1 MCRRERASSAAWVFQ
16 RLRPGDSAPDRTP
29 HTELEECTMP
39 MKRLPAIALSLTL
52 SLGLLAGCGTTAVVA
67 VPAPTPS
74 AAAPT
79 EAPAAQPSSPVD
91 ASSGEAVKTGLALIT
106 SVGNSTSATAEGG
119 GLAQADITLVAV
131 TVGEDGVIDDCVIDA
146 IQSKVNFDAAGQLI
160 TDLSTPVASKNERGD
175 DYGMWKASSI
185 GKEWNEQAQAIAD
198 YVVGKTID
206 QVAGISVTEDGKAGD
221 ADLAASVTMSI
232 GGYLE
237 GIQQAVANA
246 QHLGASKGDTLVL
259 TSTTSLTDSK
269 SASAEEDGLAQA
281 YATVSAITMNGDTIT
296 SMVIDAVQASV
307 NFDTAGQITTDLT
320 AAQPSKNQ
328 LGDDYGMRKA
338 SSIGREWYEQ
348 AAGFAAYVTGK
359 TPAEVSGIAVTED
372 GKTADADLAASVTIS
387 IGAFQTL
394 VDKAA

>member
-74 AAAPT
+74 AVPT

-106 SVGNSTSATAEGG
+106 SVGSSTSASAEGD

-146 IQSKVNFDAAGQLI
+146 IQSKVNFDASGQLI

-206 QVAGISVTEDGKAGD
+206 QVTGISVTEDGQAGD

-281 YATVSAITMNGDTIT
+281 YATVGALTMNGDTIT

-338 SSIGREWYEQ
+338 SSIGKEWYEQ

-372 GKTADADLAASVTIS
+372 GKAADADLAASVTIS

>member
-1 MCRRERASSAAWVFQ
+1 MRMKKLSA
-16 RLRPGDSAPDRTP
+16 G
-29 HTELEECTMP
+29 
-39 MKRLPAIALSLTL
+39 ILSLAM
-52 SLGLLAGCGTTAVVA
+52 GFGILAGCGTTAVVA
-67 VPAPTPS
+67 VPPQTPS
-74 AAAPT
+74 DAPVET
-79 EAPAAQPSSPVD
+79 PAVP
-91 ASSGEAVKTGLALIT
+91 ASTPAEGAGGSVKTGLSLVT
-106 SVGNSTSATAEGG
+106 SVGSSASASAGG
-119 GLAQADITLVAV
+119 DGLAQADITLVAV

-175 DYGMWKASSI
+175 DYGMRKASSI

-198 YVVGKTID
+198 YVTGKTID
-206 QVAGISVTEDGKAGD
+206 QVTGIAVTEDGKAGD
-221 ADLAASVTMSI
+221 ADLASSVTMSI

-281 YATVSAITMNGDTIT
+281 YATVGALTMNGDTIT

-372 GKTADADLAASVTIS
+372 GKAADADLAASVTIS

>member
-1 MCRRERASSAAWVFQ
+1 
-16 RLRPGDSAPDRTP
+16 
-29 HTELEECTMP
+29 MP
-39 MKRLPAIALSLTL
+39 MKRLPAIALSLAL

-74 AAAPT
+74 AVPT

-106 SVGNSTSATAEGG
+106 SVGSSTSASAEGD

-146 IQSKVNFDAAGQLI
+146 IQSKVNFDASGQLI

-175 DYGMWKASSI
+175 DYGMRKASSI

-198 YVVGKTID
+198 YVTGKTID
-206 QVAGISVTEDGKAGD
+206 QVTGIAVTEDGKAGD
-221 ADLAASVTMSI
+221 ADLASSVTMSI

-269 SASAEEDGLAQA
+269 DATAEEDGLAQA
-281 YATVSAITMNGDTIT
+281 YATVGAITMNGDTIT
-296 SMVIDAVQASV
+296 SMVIDAVQANV

-338 SSIGREWYEQ
+338 SSIGKEWYEQ

-372 GKTADADLAASVTIS
+372 GKAADADLAASVTIS

>member
-39 MKRLPAIALSLTL
+39 MKRLPAIALSLAL

-74 AAAPT
+74 AVPT

-106 SVGNSTSATAEGG
+106 SVGSSTSASAEGD

-160 TDLSTPVASKNERGD
+160 TDLSTPVTSKNERGD
-175 DYGMWKASSI
+175 DYGMRKASSI

-198 YVVGKTID
+198 YVTGKTID
-206 QVAGISVTEDGKAGD
+206 QVTGIAVTEDGKAGD

-259 TSTTSLTDSK
+259 TSTTRLSDSK
-269 SASAEEDGLAQA
+269 NATAEEDGLAQA
-281 YATVSAITMNGDTIT
+281 YATVGAITMNGDTIT

-338 SSIGREWYEQ
+338 SSIGKEWYEQ

>member
-1 MCRRERASSAAWVFQ
+1 
-16 RLRPGDSAPDRTP
+16 
-29 HTELEECTMP
+29 MP
-39 MKRLPAIALSLTL
+39 MKRLPAIALSLAL

-74 AAAPT
+74 VVPT
-79 EAPAAQPSSPVD
+79 EAPAATPAPAD
-91 ASSGEAVKTGLALIT
+91 PSSGEAVKTGLSLIT
-106 SVGNSTSATAEGG
+106 SVGSSTSASAEGD

-160 TDLSTPVASKNERGD
+160 TDLSTPVTSKNERGD
-175 DYGMWKASSI
+175 DYGMRKASSI

-206 QVAGISVTEDGKAGD
+206 QVTGIAVTEDGKAGD
-221 ADLAASVTMSI
+221 ADLASSVTMSI
-232 GGYLE
+232 GGYLD

-269 SASAEEDGLAQA
+269 DATAEEDGLAQA
-281 YATVSAITMNGDTIT
+281 YATVGAITMNGDTIT
-296 SMVIDAVQASV
+296 SMVIDAVQANV
-307 NFDTAGQITTDLT
+307 NFDLT

-338 SSIGREWYEQ
+338 SSIGKEWYEQ
-348 AAGFAAYVTGK
+348 AAGFAAYAIGK

-372 GKTADADLAASVTIS
+372 GKAADADLAASVTIS

-394 VDKAA
+394 VAKAA

>member
-1 MCRRERASSAAWVFQ
+1 
-16 RLRPGDSAPDRTP
+16 
-29 HTELEECTMP
+29 MP
-39 MKRLPAIALSLTL
+39 MKRLPAIALSLAL
-52 SLGLLAGCGTTAVVA
+52 ILGLLAGCGTTAVVA

-74 AAAPT
+74 ATPT

-106 SVGNSTSATAEGG
+106 SVGSSTSASAEGD

-146 IQSKVNFDAAGQLI
+146 IQSKVNFDASGQLI
-160 TDLSTPVASKNERGD
+160 TDLSAPVASKNERGD

-206 QVAGISVTEDGKAGD
+206 QVTGIAVTEDGKAGD

-259 TSTTSLTDSK
+259 TSTTSLSDSK
-269 SASAEEDGLAQA
+269 NATAEEDGLAQA
-281 YATVSAITMNGDTIT
+281 YATVGAITMNGDTIT

-338 SSIGREWYEQ
+338 SSIGKEWYEQ

>member
-39 MKRLPAIALSLTL
+39 MKRLPAIALSLAL

-74 AAAPT
+74 AAPT

-106 SVGNSTSATAEGG
+106 SVGSSTSASAEGD

-160 TDLSTPVASKNERGD
+160 TDLSTPVTSKNERGD
-175 DYGMWKASSI
+175 DYGMRKASSI

-206 QVAGISVTEDGKAGD
+206 QVTGIAVTEDGKAGD
-221 ADLAASVTMSI
+221 ADLASSVTMSI
-232 GGYLE
+232 GGYLD

-269 SASAEEDGLAQA
+269 DATAEEDGLAQA
-281 YATVSAITMNGDTIT
+281 YATVGAITMNGDTIT

-338 SSIGREWYEQ
+338 SSIGKEWYEQ

-372 GKTADADLAASVTIS
+372 GKAADADLAASVTIS

>member
-16 RLRPGDSAPDRTP
+16 RLRPGDSASDRTP

-39 MKRLPAIALSLTL
+39 MKRLPAIALSLAL

-74 AAAPT
+74 VIPT
-79 EAPAAQPSSPVD
+79 EAPATTPAPADP
-91 ASSGEAVKTGLALIT
+91 SSGEAVKTGLSLIT
-106 SVGNSTSATAEGG
+106 SVGSSTSASAEGD

-146 IQSKVNFDAAGQLI
+146 IQSKVNFDASGQLI
-160 TDLSTPVASKNERGD
+160 TDLSAPVASKNERGD

-206 QVAGISVTEDGKAGD
+206 QVTGISVTEDGKAGD

-281 YATVSAITMNGDTIT
+281 YATVGAITMNGDTIT

-338 SSIGREWYEQ
+338 SSIGKEWYEQ

-372 GKTADADLAASVTIS
+372 GKAADADLAASVTIS

>member
-16 RLRPGDSAPDRTP
+16 RLRPGDSASDRTP

-39 MKRLPAIALSLTL
+39 MKRLPAIALSLAL

-74 AAAPT
+74 AAPT

-106 SVGNSTSATAEGG
+106 SVGSSTSASAEGD

-146 IQSKVNFDAAGQLI
+146 IQSKVNFDASGQLI
-160 TDLSTPVASKNERGD
+160 TDLSAPVASKNERGD

-206 QVAGISVTEDGKAGD
+206 QVTGIAVTEDGKAGD
-221 ADLAASVTMSI
+221 ADLASSVTMSI
-232 GGYLE
+232 GGYLD

-281 YATVSAITMNGDTIT
+281 YATVGAITMNGDTIT

-328 LGDDYGMRKA
+328 LGDSYGMRDF
-338 SSIGREWYEQ
+338 SSIGKEWYEQ

-372 GKTADADLAASVTIS
+372 GKAADADLAASVTIS

>member
-1 MCRRERASSAAWVFQ
+1 MA
-16 RLRPGDSAPDRTP
+16 
-29 HTELEECTMP
+29 
-39 MKRLPAIALSLTL
+39 MKRLSVITLSLVL
-52 SLGLLAGCGTTAVVA
+52 SLGLLASCGTTAVVA

-74 AAAPT
+74 VVPP
-79 EAPAAQPSSPVD
+79 EAPETTPTPADP
-91 ASSGEAVKTGLALIT
+91 SSGEAVKTGLSLIT
-106 SVGNSTSATAEGG
+106 SVSSSASASAEGD

-146 IQSKVNFDAAGQLI
+146 IQSKVNFNTAGQLT
-160 TDLSTPVASKNERGD
+160 TDLTAPVASKNERGD
-175 DYGMWKASSI
+175 DYGMRKASSI

-198 YVVGKTID
+198 YVTGKTID
-206 QVAGISVTEDGKAGD
+206 QVTGIAVTKEGKAAD
-221 ADLAASVTMSI
+221 VDLASSVTMSI

-246 QHLGASKGDTLVL
+246 QHLGSSKGDTLVL

-269 SASAEEDGLAQA
+269 DATAEEDGLAQA
-281 YATVSAITMNGDTIT
+281 YATVGALTINGDTIT
-296 SMVIDAVQASV
+296 SMVIDAVQANV
-307 NFDTAGQITTDLT
+307 NFDTAGQLTTDLT

-338 SSIGREWYEQ
+338 SSIGKEWYEQ

-359 TPAEVSGIAVTED
+359 TLAEVSGIAVTED
-372 GKTADADLAASVTIS
+372 GKAADADLAASVTIS

-394 VDKAA
+394 VDKAS

>member
-1 MCRRERASSAAWVFQ
+1 
-16 RLRPGDSAPDRTP
+16 
-29 HTELEECTMP
+29 MP
-39 MKRLPAIALSLTL
+39 MKRLPAIALSLAL

-74 AAAPT
+74 AAPT

-106 SVGNSTSATAEGG
+106 SVGSSTSASAEGD

-146 IQSKVNFDAAGQLI
+146 IQSKVNFDASGQLI
-160 TDLSTPVASKNERGD
+160 TDLSAPVASKNERGD

-206 QVAGISVTEDGKAGD
+206 QVTGISVTEDGKAGD

-269 SASAEEDGLAQA
+269 DATAEEDGLAQA
-281 YATVSAITMNGDTIT
+281 YATVGAITMNGDTIT

-328 LGDDYGMRKA
+328 LGDGYGMRDF
-338 SSIGREWYEQ
+338 SSIGKEWYEQ

>member
-1 MCRRERASSAAWVFQ
+1 
-16 RLRPGDSAPDRTP
+16 
-29 HTELEECTMP
+29 MP
-39 MKRLPAIALSLTL
+39 MKRLPAIALSLAL

-74 AAAPT
+74 VVPT
-79 EAPAAQPSSPVD
+79 EAPAATPAPAD
-91 ASSGEAVKTGLALIT
+91 PSSGEAVKTGLSLIT
-106 SVGNSTSATAEGG
+106 SVGSSTSASAEGD

-131 TVGEDGVIDDCVIDA
+131 TVGEDGVIDDC
-146 IQSKVNFDAAGQLI
+146 
-160 TDLSTPVASKNERGD
+160 
-175 DYGMWKASSI
+175 KASSI

-206 QVAGISVTEDGKAGD
+206 QVTGIAVTEDGKAGD
-221 ADLAASVTMSI
+221 ADLASSVTMSI
-232 GGYLE
+232 GGYLD

-269 SASAEEDGLAQA
+269 DATAEEDGLAQA
-281 YATVSAITMNGDTIT
+281 YATVGAITMNGDTIT
-296 SMVIDAVQASV
+296 SMVIDAVQANV
-307 NFDTAGQITTDLT
+307 NFDAAGQITTGLT

-338 SSIGREWYEQ
+338 SSIGKEWYEQ
-348 AAGFAAYVTGK
+348 AAGFAAYAIGK

-372 GKTADADLAASVTIS
+372 GKAADADLAASVTIS
-387 IGAFQTL
+387 IGAPAGGLCRHTGSYPL
-394 VDKAA
+394 PWPPPV

>member
-1 MCRRERASSAAWVFQ
+1 MCCRERVSSAAWVFQ

-39 MKRLPAIALSLTL
+39 MKRLPAIALSLAL

-74 AAAPT
+74 AAPT

-106 SVGNSTSATAEGG
+106 SVGSSTSASAEGD

-146 IQSKVNFDAAGQLI
+146 IQSKVNFDASGQLI
-160 TDLSTPVASKNERGD
+160 TDLSAPVASKNERGD

-206 QVAGISVTEDGKAGD
+206 QVTGISVTEEGKAGD

-246 QHLGASKGDTLVL
+246 QYLGASKGDTLVL
-259 TSTTSLTDSK
+259 TSTTSLSDSK
-269 SASAEEDGLAQA
+269 NATAEEDGLAQA
-281 YATVSAITMNGDTIT
+281 YATVGAITMNGDTIT

-372 GKTADADLAASVTIS
+372 GKAADADLAASVTIS

>member
-1 MCRRERASSAAWVFQ
+1 
-16 RLRPGDSAPDRTP
+16 
-29 HTELEECTMP
+29 MP
-39 MKRLPAIALSLTL
+39 MKRLPAIALSLAL

-74 AAAPT
+74 VIPTEAPATTTIADYVADLRAPTPSAAPT

-106 SVGNSTSATAEGG
+106 SVGSSTSASAEGD

-160 TDLSTPVASKNERGD
+160 TDLSTPVTSKNERGD
-175 DYGMWKASSI
+175 DYGMRKASSI

-206 QVAGISVTEDGKAGD
+206 QVTGISVTEDGKAGD
-221 ADLAASVTMSI
+221 ADLASSVTMSI

-259 TSTTSLTDSK
+259 TSTTSLSDSK
-269 SASAEEDGLAQA
+269 NATAEEDGLAQA
-281 YATVSAITMNGDTIT
+281 YATVGAITMNGDTIT

-372 GKTADADLAASVTIS
+372 GKAADADLAASVTIS

>member
-1 MCRRERASSAAWVFQ
+1 
-16 RLRPGDSAPDRTP
+16 
-29 HTELEECTMP
+29 MP
-39 MKRLPAIALSLTL
+39 MKRLPAIALSLAL

-74 AAAPT
+74 VAPT

-91 ASSGEAVKTGLALIT
+91 ASSGEAVKTGLSLIT
-106 SVGNSTSATAEGG
+106 SVGSSTSASAEGD

-175 DYGMWKASSI
+175 DYGMRKASSI

-198 YVVGKTID
+198 YVTGKTID
-206 QVAGISVTEDGKAGD
+206 QVTGIAVTEDGKAGD

-281 YATVSAITMNGDTIT
+281 YATVGAITMNGDTIT

-338 SSIGREWYEQ
+338 SSIGKEWYEQ

-372 GKTADADLAASVTIS
+372 GKAADADLAASVTIS

>member
-1 MCRRERASSAAWVFQ
+1 
-16 RLRPGDSAPDRTP
+16 
-29 HTELEECTMP
+29 MP
-39 MKRLPAIALSLTL
+39 MKRLPAIALSLAL

-74 AAAPT
+74 VVPT
-79 EAPAAQPSSPVD
+79 EAPATTPAPADP
-91 ASSGEAVKTGLALIT
+91 SSGEAVKTGLSLIT
-106 SVGNSTSATAEGG
+106 SVGSSTSASAEGD

-146 IQSKVNFDAAGQLI
+146 IQSKVNFDAAGQLT
-160 TDLSTPVASKNERGD
+160 TDLTAPVASKNERGD
-175 DYGMWKASSI
+175 DYGMRKASSI

-206 QVAGISVTEDGKAGD
+206 QVTGISVTEDGKAGD

-281 YATVSAITMNGDTIT
+281 YATVGAITMNGDTIT

-338 SSIGREWYEQ
+338 SSIGKEWYEQ

>member
-1 MCRRERASSAAWVFQ
+1 
-16 RLRPGDSAPDRTP
+16 
-29 HTELEECTMP
+29 MP
-39 MKRLPAIALSLTL
+39 TKRLPAIILSLAL
-52 SLGLLAGCGTTAVVA
+52 SLGLLAGCGSTVVVA

-74 AAAPT
+74 PAPT
-79 EAPAAQPSSPVD
+79 SAPSVPTD
-91 ASSGEAVKTGLALIT
+91 ASGEAVKTGLSIIT
-106 SVGNSTSATAEGG
+106 SVGSSASASAEGD
-119 GLAQADITLVAV
+119 GLAQADITLVSV

-146 IQSKVNFDAAGQLI
+146 IQSKVNFNTSGQLI
-160 TDLSTPVASKNERGD
+160 TDLTAPVASKNERGD

-206 QVAGISVTEDGKAGD
+206 QVTGIAVTEDGKAGD

-232 GGYLE
+232 GDSLE
-237 GIQQAVANA
+237 GIQQAVATA

-259 TSTTSLTDSK
+259 TSVTSLTDSK
-269 SASAEEDGLAQA
+269 NASAEEEGLAQA
-281 YATVSAITMNGDTIT
+281 YATVGAITMNGDTIT
-296 SMVIDAVQASV
+296 SMVIDAVQANV
-307 NFDTAGQITTDLT
+307 NFDAAGQLTTDLT

-338 SSIGREWYEQ
+338 SSIGKEWYEQ

-372 GKTADADLAASVTIS
+372 GKAADADLAASVTIS
-387 IGAFQTL
+387 IGAFHAL
-394 VDKAA
+394 VEKAA

>member
-1 MCRRERASSAAWVFQ
+1 MCCRERASSAVWVFQ

-39 MKRLPAIALSLTL
+39 MKRLPAIALSLAL

-74 AAAPT
+74 AAPT

-106 SVGNSTSATAEGG
+106 SVGSSTSASAEGD

-146 IQSKVNFDAAGQLI
+146 IQSKVNFDASGQLI
-160 TDLSTPVASKNERGD
+160 TDLSAPVASKNERGD

-206 QVAGISVTEDGKAGD
+206 QVTGISVTEDGKAGD

-269 SASAEEDGLAQA
+269 DATAEEDGLAQA
-281 YATVSAITMNGDTIT
+281 YATVGAITMNGDTIT

-328 LGDDYGMRKA
+328 LGDGYGMRDF

-372 GKTADADLAASVTIS
+372 GKAADADLAASVTIS

>member
-16 RLRPGDSAPDRTP
+16 RLRPGDSASDRTP

-39 MKRLPAIALSLTL
+39 MKRLPAIALSLAL

-74 AAAPT
+74 VVPT
-79 EAPAAQPSSPVD
+79 EAPAAPADP
-91 ASSGEAVKTGLALIT
+91 SSGEAVKTGLSLIT
-106 SVGNSTSATAEGG
+106 SVGSSTSASAEGD

-160 TDLSTPVASKNERGD
+160 TDLSTPVTSKNERGD
-175 DYGMWKASSI
+175 DYGMRKASSI

-206 QVAGISVTEDGKAGD
+206 QVTGISVTEDGKAGD

-259 TSTTSLTDSK
+259 TSTTSLSDSK
-269 SASAEEDGLAQA
+269 NATAEEDGLAQA
-281 YATVSAITMNGDTIT
+281 YATVGAITMNGDTIT
-296 SMVIDAVQASV
+296 SMVIDAVQANV
-307 NFDTAGQITTDLT
+307 NFDAAGQITTGLT

-338 SSIGREWYEQ
+338 SSIGKEWYEQ

-372 GKTADADLAASVTIS
+372 GKAADADLAASVTIS

>member
-1 MCRRERASSAAWVFQ
+1 
-16 RLRPGDSAPDRTP
+16 
-29 HTELEECTMP
+29 MP
-39 MKRLPAIALSLTL
+39 MKRLPAIALSLAL

-67 VPAPTPS
+67 VPALTPS
-74 AAAPT
+74 VIPT
-79 EAPAAQPSSPVD
+79 EAPATTPAPADP
-91 ASSGEAVKTGLALIT
+91 SSGEAVKTGLSLIT
-106 SVGNSTSATAEGG
+106 SVGSSTSASAEGD
-119 GLAQADITLVAV
+119 GLAPADITLVAV

-146 IQSKVNFDAAGQLI
+146 IQSKVNFDASGQLI
-160 TDLSTPVASKNERGD
+160 TDLSAPVASKNERGD
-175 DYGMWKASSI
+175 DYGMRKASFI

-198 YVVGKTID
+198 YVTGKTLD
-206 QVAGISVTEDGKAGD
+206 QVAGLAVTETGAAAD

-259 TSTTSLTDSK
+259 TSTTSLSDSK
-269 SASAEEDGLAQA
+269 NATAEEDGLAQA
-281 YATVSAITMNGDTIT
+281 YATVGAITMNGDTIT

-338 SSIGREWYEQ
+338 SSIGKEWYEQ

-372 GKTADADLAASVTIS
+372 GKAADADLAASVTIS

>member
-1 MCRRERASSAAWVFQ
+1 
-16 RLRPGDSAPDRTP
+16 
-29 HTELEECTMP
+29 MP
-39 MKRLPAIALSLTL
+39 MKRLPAIALSLAL

-74 AAAPT
+74 VVPT
-79 EAPAAQPSSPVD
+79 EAPAATPAPAD
-91 ASSGEAVKTGLALIT
+91 PSSGEAVKTGHALIT
-106 SVGNSTSATAEGG
+106 SVGSSTSASAEGD

-146 IQSKVNFDAAGQLI
+146 IQSKVNFDASGQLI
-160 TDLSTPVASKNERGD
+160 TDLSAPVASKNERGD
-175 DYGMWKASSI
+175 DYGMRKASSI

-206 QVAGISVTEDGKAGD
+206 QVTGISVTEDGKAGD

-232 GGYLE
+232 GGYLD

-281 YATVSAITMNGDTIT
+281 YATVGALTMNGDTIT

-338 SSIGREWYEQ
+338 SSIGKEWYEQ
-348 AAGFAAYVTGK
+348 AAGFAAYAIGK

-372 GKTADADLAASVTIS
+372 GKAADADLAASVTIS

>member
-1 MCRRERASSAAWVFQ
+1 
-16 RLRPGDSAPDRTP
+16 
-29 HTELEECTMP
+29 MP
-39 MKRLPAIALSLTL
+39 MKRLPAIALSLAL

-74 AAAPT
+74 VVPT
-79 EAPAAQPSSPVD
+79 EAPATTPAPADP
-91 ASSGEAVKTGLALIT
+91 SSGEAVKTGLSLIT
-106 SVGNSTSATAEGG
+106 SVGSSTSASAEGD

-146 IQSKVNFDAAGQLI
+146 IQSKVNFDAAGQLT
-160 TDLSTPVASKNERGD
+160 TDLTAPVASKNERGD
-175 DYGMWKASSI
+175 DYGMRKASSI

-198 YVVGKTID
+198 YVTGKTID
-206 QVAGISVTEDGKAGD
+206 QVTGIAVTEDGKAGD

-281 YATVSAITMNGDTIT
+281 YATVGAITMNGDTIT

-328 LGDDYGMRKA
+328 LGDSYGMRDF
-338 SSIGREWYEQ
+338 SSIGKEWYEQ

-372 GKTADADLAASVTIS
+372 GKAADADLAASVTIS

>member
-1 MCRRERASSAAWVFQ
+1 
-16 RLRPGDSAPDRTP
+16 
-29 HTELEECTMP
+29 MP

-74 AAAPT
+74 AVPT

-106 SVGNSTSATAEGG
+106 SVGSSTSASAEGD

-146 IQSKVNFDAAGQLI
+146 IQSKVNFDASGQLI
-160 TDLSTPVASKNERGD
+160 TDLSTPVASKNER
-175 DYGMWKASSI
+175 
-185 GKEWNEQAQAIAD
+185 
-198 YVVGKTID
+198 
-206 QVAGISVTEDGKAGD
+206 
-221 ADLAASVTMSI
+221 
-232 GGYLE
+232 
-237 GIQQAVANA
+237 
-246 QHLGASKGDTLVL
+246 
-259 TSTTSLTDSK
+259 
-269 SASAEEDGLAQA
+269 
-281 YATVSAITMNGDTIT
+281 
-296 SMVIDAVQASV
+296 
-307 NFDTAGQITTDLT
+307 
-320 AAQPSKNQ
+320 
-328 LGDDYGMRKA
+328 GDDYGMRKA

-372 GKTADADLAASVTIS
+372 GKAADADLAASVTIS

>member
-1 MCRRERASSAAWVFQ
+1 
-16 RLRPGDSAPDRTP
+16 
-29 HTELEECTMP
+29 MP

-74 AAAPT
+74 VVPT
-79 EAPAAQPSSPVD
+79 EAPAATPAPAD
-91 ASSGEAVKTGLALIT
+91 PSSGEAVKTGLSLIT
-106 SVGNSTSATAEGG
+106 SVGSSTSASAEGD

-146 IQSKVNFDAAGQLI
+146 IQSKVNFDAAGQLT
-160 TDLSTPVASKNERGD
+160 TDLTAPVASKNERGD
-175 DYGMWKASSI
+175 DYGMRKASSI

-206 QVAGISVTEDGKAGD
+206 QVTGIAVTEDGKAGD
-221 ADLAASVTMSI
+221 ADLASSVTMSI
-232 GGYLE
+232 GGYLD

-281 YATVSAITMNGDTIT
+281 YATVGAITMNGDTIT
-296 SMVIDAVQASV
+296 SMVIDAVQANV

-338 SSIGREWYEQ
+338 SSIGKEWYEQ
-348 AAGFAAYVTGK
+348 AAGFAAYAIGK
-359 TPAEVSGIAVTED
+359 TPAEVSGITVTED
-372 GKTADADLAASVTIS
+372 GKAADADLAASVTIS

-394 VDKAA
+394 VAKAA

>member
-1 MCRRERASSAAWVFQ
+1 
-16 RLRPGDSAPDRTP
+16 
-29 HTELEECTMP
+29 MP
-39 MKRLPAIALSLTL
+39 TKRLPAIILSLAL
-52 SLGLLAGCGTTAVVA
+52 SLGLLAGCGSTVVVA

-74 AAAPT
+74 PAPT
-79 EAPAAQPSSPVD
+79 SAPSVPTD
-91 ASSGEAVKTGLALIT
+91 GSGEAVKTGLSIIT
-106 SVGNSTSATAEGG
+106 SVGSSASASAEGD

-146 IQSKVNFDAAGQLI
+146 IQSKVNFNTSGQLI
-160 TDLSTPVASKNERGD
+160 TDLTAPVASKNERGD
-175 DYGMWKASSI
+175 DYGMRKASSI

-206 QVAGISVTEDGKAGD
+206 QVTGIAVTEDGKAGD

-259 TSTTSLTDSK
+259 TSVTSLTDSK
-269 SASAEEDGLAQA
+269 NASAEEEGLAQA
-281 YATVSAITMNGDTIT
+281 YATVGAITMNGDTIT
-296 SMVIDAVQASV
+296 SMVIDAVQANV
-307 NFDTAGQITTDLT
+307 NFDAAGQITTDLT

-338 SSIGREWYEQ
+338 SSIGKEWYEQ

-372 GKTADADLAASVTIS
+372 GKAADADLAVSVTIS
-387 IGAFQTL
+387 IGAFQAL
-394 VDKAA
+394 VEKAA

>member
-39 MKRLPAIALSLTL
+39 MKRLPAIALSLAL

-74 AAAPT
+74 AAPT

-106 SVGNSTSATAEGG
+106 SVGSSTSASAEGD

-206 QVAGISVTEDGKAGD
+206 QVTGIAVTEDGKAGD

-259 TSTTSLTDSK
+259 TSTTSLSDSK
-269 SASAEEDGLAQA
+269 NATAEEDGLAQA
-281 YATVSAITMNGDTIT
+281 YATVGAITMNGDTIT

-338 SSIGREWYEQ
+338 SSIGKEWYEQ
-348 AAGFAAYVTGK
+348 SAGFAAYVTGK

-372 GKTADADLAASVTIS
+372 GKAADADLAASVTIS

>member
-16 RLRPGDSAPDRTP
+16 RLRPGDSASDRTP

-39 MKRLPAIALSLTL
+39 MKRLPAIALSLAL

-74 AAAPT
+74 MVPT
-79 EAPAAQPSSPVD
+79 EAPAATPAPAD
-91 ASSGEAVKTGLALIT
+91 PSSGEAVKTGLSLIT
-106 SVGNSTSATAEGG
+106 SVGSSTSASAEGD

-175 DYGMWKASSI
+175 DYGMRKASSI

-198 YVVGKTID
+198 YVTGKTID
-206 QVAGISVTEDGKAGD
+206 QVTGISVTEDGKAGD

-281 YATVSAITMNGDTIT
+281 YATVGAITMNGDTIT

-338 SSIGREWYEQ
+338 SSIGKEWYEQ

-372 GKTADADLAASVTIS
+372 GKAADADLAASVTIS

-394 VDKAA
+394 VAKAA